1 MLRADLGGDGVSST
15 SRPTTIPTIT
25 WCAACAERSRTSTT
39 RCWATCAFRV
49 EEASGFDVGEDEM
62 TLFGLCPACRDVGP
76 ASTEAARMSD
86 QSHTHDKPHTH
97 EHTHGDV
104 THSHPHTSHDHEHV
118 EHEH

>member
-1 MLRADLGGDGVSST
+1 MS
-15 SRPTTIPTIT
+15 
-25 WCAACAERSRTSTT
+25 
-39 RCWATCAFRV
+39 WATCAIAD
-49 EEASGFDVGEDEM
+49 ASGFDVGADEL
-62 TLFGLCPACRDVGP
+62 TLFGRCPACRNVGP